1 MPLGVSMTW
10 VLKLNNKGPR
20 TKLEQ
25 VPLPLANLEKEPILQ
40 FIIQTIPKKLM
51 WVRKKKSDGIP
62 RHQMGT
68 SLNTQTRNVSSY
80 AGMDANNFLDDNDP
94 EMFDNIGR
102 SRGAQ
107 GGQPGEA
114 REMGGYRATLKNPR
128 VSEQA
133 KQNAK
138 DVLEEHN
145 EPFSTQ
151 YY

>member
-1 MPLGVSMTW
+1 
-10 VLKLNNKGPR
+10 
-20 TKLEQ
+20 
-25 VPLPLANLEKEPILQ
+25 LPSASVDFFGLTMVYLL
-40 FIIQTIPKKLM
+40 
-51 WVRKKKSDGIP
+51 GIP

-114 REMGGYRATLKNPR
+114 REMGGYRATLNSESVLNIGHCLSSYFVNQDPR
-128 VSEQA
+128 VSQQA

-138 DVLEEHN
+138 GVLEAHN

>member
-1 MPLGVSMTW
+1 MVYL
-10 VLKLNNKGPR
+10 L
-20 TKLEQ
+20 
-25 VPLPLANLEKEPILQ
+25 
-40 FIIQTIPKKLM
+40 
-51 WVRKKKSDGIP
+51 GIP

-114 REMGGYRATLKNPR
+114 REMGGYRATLKSESILNIEHCFPSYFVNQDPR

>member
-1 MPLGVSMTW
+1 MVYL
-10 VLKLNNKGPR
+10 L
-20 TKLEQ
+20 
-25 VPLPLANLEKEPILQ
+25 
-40 FIIQTIPKKLM
+40 
-51 WVRKKKSDGIP
+51 GIP

-114 REMGGYRATLKNPR
+114 REMGGYRATLK
-128 VSEQA
+128 SESIL
-133 KQNAK
+133 NI
-138 DVLEEHN
+138 EHCF
-145 EPFSTQ
+145 PS
-151 YY
+151 